1 MVVKTESGKEW
12 LIHKGKGYGKSSE
25 TVVVDIKHMSDKW
38 TRHETRNVTGENLN
52 VGSFV
57 EAGGSG
63 YHLLLDNCHH
73 SANRM
78 MKGRRS
84 TYRRDRKSN

>member
-1 MVVKTESGKEW
+1 MTESGKEW
-12 LIHKGKGYGKSSE
+12 LIHKGEGYGKSSA
-25 TVVVDIKHMSDKW
+25 TVVVDTKHMSDKW
-38 TRHETRNVTGENLN
+38 TRHEARNVTGKNLN

-57 EAGGSG
+57 KIGRSG
-63 YHLLLDNCHH
+63 YNLWSDNCHH

-78 MKGRRS
+78 MKAKGRRS